1 MKLSLSKNISVLRK
15 ANSMTQEQLA
25 EALGVTF
32 ASVSKWERGVATPE
46 LNLIAEMADLF
57 GVSLDA
63 LVGFK
68 VHDGSSDAF
77 EQRIHDLQREKKS
90 EDALIIAEKAI
101 LKYPNDFRIVFRA
114 GRAYETAGLELK
126 NEKYIRRSIE
136 LLEHSILLLSQNTD
150 PDISEVTIQNE
161 IAQAHIVL
169 GRTDKGLEILKK
181 YNVCGVHDPLIALT
195 YASGD
200 RYDPKE
206 AEPYLMHAFGNI
218 LWAAIRTMSAYANYY
233 YKLSDVESSL
243 EAILWLINML
253 ESIKPDEN
261 TIAFVDK
268 LLAPCYSEC
277 ANLSFCLGR
286 QDEVEPYLRKAYSIA
301 KAFDAAPNY
310 KFENIKFSLDDV
322 SKETVYD
329 DLGGSAKAAIENQI
343 TQVDRNEILYKIW
356 QQLIEEDERNG
367 KSQ

>member
-1 MKLSLSKNISVLRK
+1 MKLSLSKNISELRK

-68 VHDGSSDAF
+68 VQNGSADAF
-77 EQRIHDLQREKKS
+77 EQRIHDLQREKRS
-90 EDALIIAEKAI
+90 EDSLIVAEKAI
-101 LKYPNDFRIVFRA
+101 LKYPNNFRIVYRA
-114 GRAYETAGLELK
+114 GTAYETAGLELK
-126 NEKYIRRSIE
+126 NEKYIHRSIE
-136 LLEHSILLLSQNTD
+136 LFEHSILLLSQNTD
-150 PDISEVTIQNE
+150 PDISEVTIRDA
-161 IAQAHIVL
+161 IAQGYIIL
-169 GRTDKGLEILKK
+169 GQTDKGLEILKK
-181 YNVCGVHDPLIALT
+181 YNICGVLDPLIALT
-195 YASGD
+195 YATGD

-206 AEPYLMHAFGNI
+206 AEPYLMQAFGNM

-233 YKLSDVESSL
+233 YKIGEVESSL
-243 EAILWLINML
+243 EAVLWLINIL
-253 ESIKPDEN
+253 ESIKPDTN
-261 TIAFVDK
+261 TIAFVDE

-286 QDEVEPYLRKAYSIA
+286 HNEVEPYLRKAYSIA

-310 KFENIKFSLDDV
+310 KFDNIKFSVGDV
-322 SKETVYD
+322 SKGTVYN
-329 DLGGSAKAAIENQI
+329 DLGGSARAAIENQI
-343 TQVDRNEILYKIW
+343 TQEDRNEILYKIW
-356 QQLIEEDERNG
+356 LQLIEEDERTG
-367 KSQ
+367 EL